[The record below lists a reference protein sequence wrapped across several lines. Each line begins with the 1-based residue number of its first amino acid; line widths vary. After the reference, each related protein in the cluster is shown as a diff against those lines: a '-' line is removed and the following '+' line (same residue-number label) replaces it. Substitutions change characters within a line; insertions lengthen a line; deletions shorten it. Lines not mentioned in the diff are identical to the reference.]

1 MSLYLMFCSNKQC
14 YVALELSRGKFN
26 VKAAWSYYV
35 PYNFKG
41 VLKQA
46 PRQGAGKTMLTFSV
60 TFRFPLPPRPFSVV
74 PAGGEGMGQAATEP
88 KYIDISGKR

>member
-41 VLKQA
+41 GSKT
-46 PRQGAGKTMLTFSV
+46 GATTFSITINKMRQHNGTALFMLSV
-60 TFRFPLPPRPFSVV
+60 TCEPYMPSVV
-74 PAGGEGMGQAATEP
+74 G
-88 KYIDISGKR
+88 S